1 VTGIGEKMTKIEYMG
16 GSELYKSTDLE
27 VGQEVEEIVQ
37 TYHLATFEQD
47 NGKDQD
53 KWVLDFVSGKAL
65 VLNATNTKFLLDAGY
80 TDFEDLIATKV
91 RIRKEVRKVETSKG
105 KREFVGLFIVS
116 VRSE

>member
-1 VTGIGEKMTKIEYMG
+1 MTKIEYMG

-27 VGQEVEEIVQ
+27 VGQEVEETVEG
-37 TYHLATFEQD
+37 YHLATFEQD

-80 TDFEDLIATKV
+80 VDFEDLIATKV
-91 RIRKEVRKVETSKG
+91 KIRKEVRKVDTGKG

-116 VRSE
+116 VTE